1 VDKGD
6 SAMTAPARLLRV
18 ALDTPLRRLFDYLP
32 AADGDALPEPGCRVR
47 VPFGRRFLVGLVVG
61 HAAASDLPEA
71 KLRRI
76 ATVLDAVPLLEP
88 ALLSFLEWAAAYYHH
103 PVGPVFAAALPKL
116 LRDGE
121 PAQALSEHW
130 AATAAGRELFASG
143 GPARAPKQRELLGLL
158 VTGGEQDAVA
168 LKERLPRWRD
178 AAEALQARGL
188 AESRTTAGGRVRDD
202 GRGSAGAAGT
212 GGDAASDGA
221 AGAVAAASEHT
232 LGDAQQ
238 AAVDAIVGGFGRYG
252 SFLLEGVTGSGKT
265 EVYLR
270 AIEAVLARGE
280 AALVLCPEIGLTP
293 QLLARIEARF
303 RTPVAAL
310 HSQLTDRERL
320 LAWRAA
326 ATGAARIVVGTRS
339 AVFAPLPRLGLIVV
353 DEEHDASFKQ
363 HEGGFRYSARDLAIL
378 RAARL
383 GVPVVLGS
391 ATPSFESL
399 HNVDVGKSQRL
410 SLPRRA
416 GAAEPPRIAL
426 VDLRAHAATH
436 GIATPVLQ
444 AMERHLTAG
453 GQVLVFINRRGYA
466 PTLLCTGCGWIAPC
480 ESCDARMTVHQREG
494 RLACHH
500 CGADEPLPE
509 RCPRCGHGVKPVG
522 QGTER
527 VEETLA
533 ARFPEAGIARF
544 DRDRLRSH
552 AALEEAFD
560 RVIDGRTRI
569 LVGTQML
576 TKGHHFPDV
585 SLVVVLN
592 ADQSLFSSDFRA
604 PERLAQTIVQV
615 AGRAGRAERAGEV
628 LVQSEYPQHPLLQD
642 LLTGGY
648 GGFAKGALPERAA
661 AGWPPFGRLAV
672 LRASGTKPDAA
683 LEFLQAA
690 RGVAESPAGGAARDV
705 ALLGPIPAAMVRRAG
720 RYYAQLLVESRERP
734 ALQRFL
740 WGWLPAVEALET
752 PGTLRWVLDVDPL
765 EVF

>member
-1 VDKGD
+1 
-6 SAMTAPARLLRV
+6 MTPAARLLRV
-18 ALDTPLRRLFDYLP
+18 ALDTPVRRLFDYLP
-32 AADGDALPEPGCRVR
+32 PAGVEALPGPGCRVR
-47 VPFGRRFLVGLVVG
+47 VPFGRRSLVGLVVAQ
-61 HAAASDLPEA
+61 AADSDLPEA
-71 KLRRI
+71 KLRRVDELLDE
-76 ATVLDAVPLLEP
+76 APLLDAE
-88 ALLSFLEWAAAYYHH
+88 LLSFLDWAAGYYHH
-103 PVGPVFAAALPKL
+103 PVGPVVAAALPRL
-116 LRDGE
+116 LRDGV
-121 PAQALSEHW
+121 PARALAEHW
-130 AATAAGRELFASG
+130 APTAAGREAHAAG
-143 GPARAPKQRELLGLL
+143 QPARAPRQRELLGLL
-158 VTGGEQDAVA
+158 VASGELAA
-168 LKERLPRWRD
+168 LDLGARLPRWRD

-188 AESRTTAGGRVRDD
+188 AGRRDVAEAPPLPP
-202 GRGSAGAAGT
+202 GP
-212 GGDAASDGA
+212 
-221 AGAVAAASEHT
+221 VAAAAEHE
-232 LGDAQQ
+232 LSDAQQ
-238 AAVDAIVGGFGRYG
+238 AAVDAVVAGFGRYG

-270 AIEAVLARGE
+270 TIEAVLARGE

-293 QLLARIEARF
+293 QLLARIETRF
-303 RTPVAAL
+303 ALPVAAL
-310 HSQLTDRERL
+310 HSALSDRERL
-320 LAWRAA
+320 KAWRSAA
-326 ATGAARIVVGTRS
+326 AGAARIVVGTRS
-339 AVFAPLPRLGLIVV
+339 AVFAPLPRLGLVII
-353 DEEHDASFKQ
+353 DEEHDAAFKQ

-383 GVPVVLGS
+383 GVPVLLGS

-399 HNVDVGKSQRL
+399 HNVDVGKSPRL

-426 VDLRAHAATH
+426 VDLRAHAADK

-444 AMERHLTAG
+444 AMERHLAAG

-480 ESCDARMTVHQREG
+480 ASCDARMTVHQRDG

-500 CGADEPLPE
+500 CGAEEPLPT
-509 RCPRCGHGVKPVG
+509 RCLRCGHAVKPVG

-533 ARFPEAGIARF
+533 ARFPEVGIARF
-544 DRDRLRSH
+544 DRDLLRTQT
-552 AALEEAFD
+552 ALTDAFD

-592 ADQSLFSSDFRA
+592 ADQSLFSADFRA

-628 LVQSEYPQHPLLQD
+628 LVQSEFPQHPLLQD
-642 LLTGGY
+642 LLAGGY
-648 GGFAKGALPERAA
+648 AGFAKRALPERAA

-672 LRASGTKPDAA
+672 LRASGTRPEAA

-690 RGVAESPAGGAARDV
+690 RQAAGPTTDV

-720 RYYAQLLVESRERP
+720 RWYAQLLVESRERP

-740 WGWLPAVEALET
+740 SGWLPAVEALET